1 MADEAIDRQVR
12 PAISLGHLIMST
24 FLLYGTGPDCSGRA
38 FSRIRGAAA
47 VILASLISL
56 LLATSAVH
64 AQSGEAAPNG
74 GLFFKSDKAGAFY
87 EAPILR
93 TEVKLAVAGTI
104 VRATVRQH
112 FANPSSAWLE
122 GVYVFPLP
130 EQSAVDHLVMEIGA
144 RRVVGQI
151 KPREEAKKAYEQA
164 AAAGQRASLVE
175 SERPN
180 IFTTS
185 VANIGP
191 GEKVVVEIQYQD
203 RVDIDAGTYSLRFP
217 MVVGPRY
224 IPAGAVRLVAER
236 PNDSENSGDE
246 NSIGG
251 NSGGGW
257 ADDTARVPDASRI
270 TPPVLHPR
278 EGKINPVTLS
288 VDFAPG
294 FPVARVTSLYHPVVV
309 TDADT
314 DTDIHGAKTITLA
327 EGDVPADRDFVLEW
341 MPKPSLT
348 PATSLFAEQRGDDVY
363 LFATLTPPTA
373 EQEAPHLPRDVVFV
387 IDTSGSMGGT
397 SIGQAKAGLLLA
409 LERLTPADRFNVI
422 QFNSRTDSLYGEL
435 KPWTGETLRQ
445 ARAYVDRLNA
455 DGGTNIRPALRQA
468 LDGETPPGRLKQVIF
483 LTDAAVGNEA
493 ELFDDIARRLGDAR
507 LFTIGIGTAPNSYF
521 MRKAAELGRGTFTY
535 IGDITEVG
543 ERMTELLRKLEQP
556 ALTDIAV
563 RWPDGLPASVE
574 MYPATV
580 PDLYAGVP
588 VTFSAR
594 LAGTKL
600 DQLSGELAIEGLD
613 GDGAWR
619 NGIDIGQARVA
630 DGVAAVWARAK
641 LSAIEDG
648 QWRGGDPASVREAAT
663 AHALAYDL
671 VSSYTSLVAIDED
684 VVRPRE
690 EPLASTQVP
699 TNLPHGWVHE
709 KVFGPTGDGGA
720 TLPAPDQMMRKIN
733 FSGTPLDGLSLPKT
747 ATPAMVHLL
756 VGLSLL
762 VATLMVHVLYRLRR
776 AQATVTDALCRA
788 ARRIA

>member
-1 MADEAIDRQVR
+1 MF
-12 PAISLGHLIMST
+12 T
-24 FLLYGTGPDCSGRA
+24 FFLPVAVPDCSGRLL
-38 FSRIRGAAA
+38 SRARSAAA
-47 VILASLISL
+47 AFLTLLISL
-56 LLATSAVH
+56 LFVTSAVH
-64 AQSGEAAPNG
+64 AQSSEEAPKG
-74 GLFFKSDKAGAFY
+74 GLFFKSDKAGVFY

-93 TEVKLAVAGTI
+93 TDVKLAVAGTI

-112 FANPSSAWLE
+112 FVNPSSAWLE

-130 EQSAVDHLVMEIGA
+130 EQSAVDHLVMEIGE

-151 KPREEAKKAYEQA
+151 KPREEAKRVYQQA
-164 AAAGQRASLVE
+164 AAAGQHASLVE

-191 GEKVVVEIQYQD
+191 GEQIVVEIQYQD
-203 RVDIDAGTYSLRFP
+203 RVAIDAGTYSLRFP

-224 IPAGAVRLVAER
+224 IPGDPVSLVADR
-236 PNDSENSGDE
+236 P
-246 NSIGG
+246 

-257 ADDTARVPDASRI
+257 ANDTTHVPDASRI

-278 EGKINPVTLS
+278 EGKINPVTMS
-288 VDFAPG
+288 IDFAPG
-294 FPVARVTSLYHPVVV
+294 FPVERVTSLYHPIVA
-309 TDADT
+309 TDAD
-314 DTDIHGAKTITLA
+314 GSKTITLA

-341 MPKPSLT
+341 VPKPSEA
-348 PATSLFAEQRGDDVY
+348 PGASLFAEQRGDDVY
-363 LFATLTPPTA
+363 LFAMLTPVTTG
-373 EQEAPHLPRDVVFV
+373 QEASRLPRDVVFV

-422 QFNSRTDSLYGEL
+422 QFNSVTGSLYDEL
-435 KPWTGETLRQ
+435 KPWSGETLRE
-445 ARAYVDRLNA
+445 ARAYVDQLVA
-455 DGGTNIRPALRQA
+455 TGGTEMRPALQLA
-468 LDGETPPGRLKQVIF
+468 LDGETSPGRLKQVIF

-521 MRKAAELGRGTFTY
+521 MRKAAELGRGSFTY

-556 ALTDIAV
+556 AVTDIAV
-563 RWPDGLPASVE
+563 RWPDELPASAE

-580 PDLYAGVP
+580 PDIYAGVP

-594 LAGTKL
+594 LPGTTL
-600 DQLSGELAIEGLD
+600 DQLSGELAIEGQQ
-613 GDGAWR
+613 GDATWR
-619 NGIDIGQARVA
+619 HGIEIGQARTGA
-630 DGVAAVWARAK
+630 GVAAVWARAK

-648 QWRGGDPASVREAAT
+648 QWRGADPARVRAAAT
-663 AHALAYDL
+663 AHALAYEL
-671 VSSYTSLVAIDED
+671 VSSYTSLVAVDEE
-684 VVRPRE
+684 VVRPRN
-690 EPLASTQVP
+690 EPLVAAQVP
-699 TNLPHGWVHE
+699 TNLPHGWVYE
-709 KVFGPTGDGGA
+709 KVFGPAGDGA
-720 TLPAPDQMMRKIN
+720 SALPQPGLLMRKIN
-733 FSGTPLDGLSLPKT
+733 FTGTPLDGLALPKT

-756 VGLSLL
+756 IGLSLT
-762 VATLMVHVLYRLRR
+762 VAALAIHRLYRRR
-776 AQATVTDALCRA
+776 RLQEKGTDALCMA